1 MMIIALILLLGM
13 AIPIT
18 LILLAV
24 GTDALL
30 VLWLGIS
37 GANEV
42 WRKRVHPWFA
52 THLIH
57 HRHPVIA
64 RR

>member
-1 MMIIALILLLGM
+1 MIVALILLLGM

-24 GTDALL
+24 GTDAFL

-37 GANEV
+37 GASEA
-42 WRKRVHPWFA
+42 WRERVRPWFA
-52 THLIH
+52 THLPH
-57 HRHPVIA
+57 HRHAVIA